1 MSSDSIYIIT
11 GEETTSVGGRH
22 LGARGDRQPSTHVS
36 EQSVSTVQE
45 NMSGFLKN
53 LGQILLLEEEVKGD
67 YTIDRVEVNAQITG
81 EGKIGLLGTGVNVG
95 ASTGL
100 KIVLQRKGR

>member
-1 MSSDSIYIIT
+1 MSSDSILIIT
-11 GEETTSVGGRH
+11 GDEFTQAGGRP
-22 LGARGDRQPSTHVS
+22 LGARGARSASMNVS
-36 EQSVSTVQE
+36 ERSVKEVQE

-53 LGQILLLEEEVKGD
+53 LGQILSLDEEVEGD
-67 YTIDRVEVNAQITG
+67 YDIDRVEVNAQITG
-81 EGKIGLLGTGVNVG
+81 EGKLGFLGTGVNVG

>member
-1 MSSDSIYIIT
+1 MSSDSIFIIS
-11 GEETTSVGGRH
+11 GEEVAPAGGRH
-22 LGARGDRQPSTHVS
+22 LGARGDRSVSTHIN
-36 EQSVSTVQE
+36 EQSVSTVKE
-45 NMSGFLKN
+45 NMNGFLKN
-53 LGQILLLEEEVKGD
+53 LGQILSLEEDVKGD
-67 YTIDRVEVNAQITG
+67 YVIDKVEVNAQITG